1 MADETPTGD
10 QPAPVLSHTELNA
23 YFAAQADHPFTAQV
37 GHPFAAQIV
46 PAWGTAPYVITKGL
60 GLPGGLQWTIPAI
73 NPAMEVGQADSS
85 TADVVRARAV
95 LAVEGVPS
103 GDGRMIRP
111 GALTWRDLPLPLMLK
126 TSTEGEAHSGATL
139 SGAITDIMRVGNQAW
154 ADIVIDMG
162 SASGQELRRLMT
174 PMPDGTIMLRG
185 VSVDLDSVAAEW
197 IDDPDWAAYGGRVD
211 LTRGRIMGAT
221 ACVMPALQEAT
232 IALLASASCAI
243 GGEACDC
250 PVDATIDA
258 LVASAGAPGD
268 GVQARIWTPW
278 TPTLEPL
285 VASAGKIPV
294 NPPAAWF
301 ERQTYTEA
309 TPILID
315 ADGRI
320 SGHVAGW
327 KSAHISF
334 RHKVT
339 APHSYAQYRY
349 FANKHTLTAEGTMV
363 YTGPLMMDTVHP
375 DLKMQASDAQAFYAH
390 TGSVVGDVC
399 IYEDEH
405 GIAIQGAAR
414 PTATPGMLRA
424 ARGSDVSP
432 DWRPIEGQLELVA
445 LLACNT
451 SGFITPALAA
461 SAGDNPIQPGH
472 FAISVDFETGNTLA
486 LVAAGGLVH
495 EDKSA
500 PTSDDRIDRLEGMV
514 EAIVNGVTPLI
525 TEKMTAR
532 AEAAVSRG
540 GFQTVGQRAAEL
552 AERLAG

>member
-10 QPAPVLSHTELNA
+10 QPTTDTNVTIPANSVYVPLDHQGLNA
-23 YFAAQADHPFTAQV
+23 YFASQT
-37 GHPFAAQIV
+37 I
-46 PAWGTAPYVITKGL
+46 PAWSTAPYVIM
-60 GLPGGLQWTIPAI
+60 PGQPNTGPAFQWTIPNATKFELS
-73 NPAMEVGQADSS
+73 PGMAETS
-85 TADVVRARAV
+85 TEADVVRARAV
-95 LAVEGVPS
+95 LAVEGVVS

-126 TSTEGEAHSGATL
+126 TSTDGEQHSGATL
-139 SGAITDIMRVGNQAW
+139 AGAITDINRLGNQAW

-162 SASGQELRRLMT
+162 SASGQELKRLMT

-221 ACVMPALQEAT
+221 SCVMPALQEAT

-243 GGEACDC
+243 GGAECDC
-250 PVDATIDA
+250 PVDATIEA
-258 LVASAGAPGD
+258 LVASAGEAAED
-268 GVQARIWTPW
+268 VQARIWTPW
-278 TPTLEPL
+278 GPTLEPL

-309 TPILID
+309 TPWNIE

-320 SGHVAGW
+320 WGHVADW
-327 KSAHISF
+327 KAAHISF
-334 RHKVT
+334 RHKVH
-339 APHSYAQYRY
+339 APHSYAQYRW

-363 YTGPLMMDTVHP
+363 YTGPIMMDTVHP
-375 DLKMQASDAQAFYAH
+375 DLLKQASDAQAFYAH
-390 TGSVVGDVC
+390 NGCAVGDVAL
-399 IYEDEH
+399 YEDEW
-405 GIAIQGAAR
+405 GIAVQGAAR
-414 PTATPGMLRA
+414 PTATPAMLRA

-445 LLACNT
+445 LLCVNT
-451 SGFITPALAA
+451 SGLITPALAA
-461 SAGDNPIQPGH
+461 SAGEHPVMPGH
-472 FAISVDFETGNTLA
+472 FAISVDFETGATLA

-495 EDKSA
+495 DDKPA
-500 PTSDDRIDRLEGMV
+500 PTVDDRIARLEGMV
-514 EAIVNGVTPLI
+514 EAVVAGVTPLI
-525 TEKMTAR
+525 SEKMTEKAQ
-532 AEAAVSRG
+532 AAIERG
-540 GFQTVGQRAAEL
+540 GFQTVDQRAEAL
-552 AERLAG
+552 KERLSA

>member
-1 MADETPTGD
+1 MADETSGD
-10 QPAPVLSHTELNA
+10 QPTPDVDMLIQANSTYVPLNHAQLNA
-23 YFAAQADHPFTAQV
+23 HFASQTLPM
-37 GHPFAAQIV
+37 
-46 PAWGTAPYVITKGL
+46 WGTTPYIV
-60 GLPGGLQWTIPAI
+60 LPGQPASGLQWTLP
-73 NPAMEVGQADSS
+73 NTGKLELSPGMTETS
-85 TADVVRARAV
+85 TQADVVRARSV

-111 GALTWRDLPLPLMLK
+111 GALSWRDLPLPLMLK
-126 TSTEGEAHSGATL
+126 TSTDGEAHSGATL
-139 SGAITDIMRVGNQAW
+139 AGAITDITRLGNQAW

-162 SASGQELRRLMT
+162 SASGQELKRLMT

-197 IDDPDWAAYGGRVD
+197 IDDPDWAAYGGRID

-243 GGEACDC
+243 GGTACDC
-250 PVDATIDA
+250 PVDATIEA
-258 LVASAGAPGD
+258 LVASAGAPAAE
-268 GVQARIWTPW
+268 VQARIWTPW
-278 TPTLEPL
+278 TPTMDAL
-285 VASAGKIPV
+285 VASAGDIPV

-309 TPILID
+309 TPVLIG

-327 KSAHISF
+327 KSEHISF

-339 APHSYAQYRY
+339 APRSYAQYRY

-399 IYEDEH
+399 LYEDEW

-461 SAGDNPIQPGH
+461 SAGDNPILPGH
-472 FAISVDFETGNTLA
+472 FAISVDFESGATLA
-486 LVAAGGLVH
+486 LVAAGGLTH
-495 EDKSA
+495 EPPAAASI
-500 PTSDDRIDRLEGMV
+500 DDRLARLEGMV
-514 EAIVNGVTPLI
+514 EAVVAGVTPLI
-525 TEKMTAR
+525 SEKMTER
-532 AEAAVSRG
+532 AMAAIERG
-540 GFQTVGQRAAEL
+540 GFQTVEQRAEVL
-552 AERLAG
+552 KERLTG